1 MLNKSYS
8 LNQIRIFI
16 FVFSL
21 ILSLFSYLYFFH
33 LGLTNLYGDGI
44 AHLNIA
50 RKIVDL
56 DTTSFWQRYIQLG
69 SPWLPLPHFLM
80 LPFVWHDY
88 FWRTGLA
95 GSLVSMA
102 SYLVC
107 VMSLFEIANIFASSY
122 FKQEKCLLAGVLAA
136 LIFALNPS
144 ILYLQSSPM
153 TELSFLATYV
163 LAIYLLLK
171 WSLNNSKKSLV
182 LSGFVVSLS
191 TLTRYEAW
199 AMLPAAV
206 LVIFIAQEGSIKERA
221 KSAFLWSAIAFLGII
236 YWLWHNWA
244 IYGNALEFY
253 NGFYSAKGIYTRLQ
267 SRLGWADFAI
277 RNLPLA
283 SLLAIA
289 SSLACSGIVPLLGII
304 SFFYTIFVILRENNK
319 ELFIKILPTFLLLI
333 PFLFTIY
340 SLYTGNI
347 QIYPISAISLL
358 NVRYG
363 INITLALAIFP
374 IIFLKPANIKNFL
387 IVFSLV
393 VFNYYWLISAGV
405 NQLAVIQEPY
415 RNNFNIREARACR
428 KLTNYLLTH
437 PPQKKTLVYS
447 GDLAAVITFSRLKF
461 QDIVFEGIDGWHS
474 EKIPENVNTVVVK
487 EGDLLWQK
495 LEKMPDFPKNFRLI
509 YEITP
514 SPRMMVWQRIESDK
528 MNNN

>member
-8 LNQIRIFI
+8 LNQTRIFI

-21 ILSLFSYLYFFH
+21 IISLFSYLYFFH

-56 DTTSFWQRYIQLG
+56 DTTSIWQRYIQLG

-80 LPFVWHDY
+80 LPFIWHDY

-95 GSLVSMA
+95 GSLVSMI
-102 SYLVC
+102 SYLIC

-122 FKQEKCLLAGVLAA
+122 FRQEQHLLAGILAA

-153 TELSFLATYV
+153 TELPFLATYV
-163 LAIYLLLK
+163 LALYLLLK
-171 WSLNNSKKSLV
+171 WSLSDSKKYLILSAFITSLA
-182 LSGFVVSLS
+182 

-199 AMLPAAV
+199 AMLPGAV
-206 LVIFIAQEGSIKERA
+206 LVISIAQQGNIKERA
-221 KSAFLWSAIAFLGII
+221 KSVFLWAAIGSLGII

-244 IYGNALEFY
+244 IYGNPLEFY
-253 NGFYSAKGIYTRLQ
+253 NGFYSAKGIYLRLQ
-267 SRLGWADFAI
+267 SRLGWADFTVG
-277 RNLPLA
+277 NLPLA
-283 SLLAIA
+283 SLVAIA
-289 SSLACSGIVPLLGII
+289 SSLACSGLVSLLGIF
-304 SFFYTIFVILRENNK
+304 SFFYTIFLIFRAKNK
-319 ELFIKILPTFLLLI
+319 EFLIKVLPTFLLVI

-347 QIYPISAISLL
+347 QIYPLSAISLL

-363 INITLALAIFP
+363 LNITLALAIFP
-374 IIFLKPANIKNFL
+374 IIFLKPDNTKKFL

-415 RNNFNIREARACR
+415 RNNFNISESRARR

-437 PPQKKTLVYS
+437 PPQKKTLIYS
-447 GDLAAVITFSRLKF
+447 GDLAAVIAFSRLKF

-487 EGDLLWQK
+487 EGDSLWQK
-495 LEKMPDFPKNFRLI
+495 LEKMPDFPKDFQLI
-509 YEITP
+509 YEIGP
-514 SPRMMVWQRIESDK
+514 SPRMMVWQKIESDK
-528 MNNN
+528 INDK

>member
-8 LNQIRIFI
+8 INQIRIFT

-56 DTTSFWQRYIQLG
+56 DTTSIWQRYIQLG

-95 GSLVSMA
+95 GSLVSMF
-102 SYLVC
+102 SYLLC
-107 VMSLFEIANIFASSY
+107 VMCLFEIANIFASSY
-122 FKQEKCLLAGVLAA
+122 FKQEQHLLAGILAA

-144 ILYLQSSPM
+144 VLYLQSSPM
-153 TELSFLATYV
+153 TELPFLATYV
-163 LAIYLLLK
+163 LAVYLLLK
-171 WSLNNSKKSLV
+171 WSLSGSTKYLI
-182 LSGFVVSLS
+182 LSAFITSLS

-199 AMLPAAV
+199 AMLPATV
-206 LVIFIAQEGSIKERA
+206 LVIFIAQQGSIQQRA
-221 KSAFLWSAIAFLGII
+221 KSSILWLAIAFLGII

-267 SRLGWADFAI
+267 SRLGWADFVI
-277 RNLPLA
+277 GNIPLA
-283 SLLAIA
+283 SLVAVA
-289 SSLACSGIVPLLGII
+289 TSLACSGIVSLLGIF
-304 SFFYTIFVILRENNK
+304 SFFYTILIIFRDKNK
-319 ELFIKILPTFLLLI
+319 EFLIKILPIFLLVI

-347 QIYPISAISLL
+347 QIYPLSAISLL

-363 INITLALAIFP
+363 LNITLALAIFP
-374 IIFLKPANIKNFL
+374 IIFLKPGNTKKFL
-387 IVFSLV
+387 FVFSLV
-393 VFNYYWLISAGV
+393 VFNYYWLISDGV

-415 RNNFNIREARACR
+415 RNNFNIREARARR

-437 PPQKKTLVYS
+437 PPQRKTLIYS
-447 GDLAAVITFSRLKF
+447 GDLAAIITFSRLKF

-474 EKIPENVNTVVVK
+474 EKIPENVNTIIVK
-487 EGDLLWQK
+487 EGDSLWQK

-514 SPRMMVWQRIESDK
+514 SPRLMVWQRTGSDK
-528 MNNN
+528 IDNK

>member
-8 LNQIRIFI
+8 LNQIRIAIFI
-16 FVFSL
+16 FSL
-21 ILSLFSYLYFFH
+21 IISLVSYLYFFH

-80 LPFVWHDY
+80 LPFIWHDY

-95 GSLVSMA
+95 GSLVSMV
-102 SYLVC
+102 SYLIC

-122 FKQEKCLLAGVLAA
+122 FKQEQHLLAGILAA

-153 TELSFLATYV
+153 TELPFLATYV
-163 LAIYLLLK
+163 LAVYLLLK
-171 WSLNNSKKSLV
+171 WSLSSSKKYLI
-182 LSGFVVSLS
+182 LSAFITLLA

-199 AMLPAAV
+199 AMLPATV
-206 LVIFIAQEGSIKERA
+206 LAIFIAQQGSVQQRA
-221 KSAFLWSAIAFLGII
+221 KSAFLWSAIASLGII

-253 NGFYSAKGIYTRLQ
+253 NGFYSAKGIYLRLQ
-267 SRLGWADFAI
+267 SRLGWADFAVG
-277 RNLPLA
+277 NLALA
-283 SLLAIA
+283 SLLAVA
-289 SSLACSGIVPLLGII
+289 SSLACSGMVSLLGIF
-304 SFFYTIFVILRENNK
+304 SFFYTIFIIFREKNK
-319 ELFIKILPTFLLLI
+319 EFLIKTLPTFLLVI

-347 QIYPISAISLL
+347 HIYPLSAISLL

-363 INITLALAIFP
+363 LNITLALAIFP
-374 IIFLKPANIKNFL
+374 IIFLKPGNIKKFL

-393 VFNYYWLISAGV
+393 VFNSYWLISAGV

-415 RNNFNIREARACR
+415 RNNFNIREARARR
-428 KLTNYLLTH
+428 KLTSYLLTH
-437 PPQKKTLVYS
+437 PPMKKTMIYS
-447 GDLAAVITFSRLKF
+447 GDLAAVITFSNLKF

-474 EKIPENVNTVVVK
+474 EKIPDNVNTIVVK
-487 EGDLLWQK
+487 EGDSLWQK
-495 LEKMPDFPKNFRLI
+495 LERMPDFPKNFHLV
-509 YEITP
+509 YEINP
-514 SPRMMVWQRIESDK
+514 LPRTMVWQRSKSDK
-528 MNNN
+528 

>member
-1 MLNKSYS
+1 MLNKTYS

-16 FVFSL
+16 FIFSL
-21 ILSLFSYLYFFH
+21 IISLVSYLYFFH

-80 LPFVWHDY
+80 LPFIWHDY

-95 GSLVSMA
+95 GSLVSMV

-122 FKQEKCLLAGVLAA
+122 FKQEQHLLAGVLAA

-153 TELSFLATYV
+153 TELPFLATYV
-163 LAIYLLLK
+163 LAVYLLLK
-171 WSLNNSKKSLV
+171 WSSSNSKKYLIFSAFIASLA
-182 LSGFVVSLS
+182 

-199 AMLPAAV
+199 AMLPATV
-206 LVIFIAQEGSIKERA
+206 LVIFIAQQASIEQRA
-221 KSAFLWSAIAFLGII
+221 RLAFLWSAIASLGII

-253 NGFYSAKGIYTRLQ
+253 NGFYSAKGIYLRLQ
-267 SRLGWADFAI
+267 SRLGWADFAVG
-277 RNLPLA
+277 NLVLA

-289 SSLACSGIVPLLGII
+289 SSLACSGLVSLLGIF
-304 SFFYTIFVILRENNK
+304 SFFYTIFVIFREKNK
-319 ELFIKILPTFLLLI
+319 EFLIKILPTFLLVI

-347 QIYPISAISLL
+347 QIYPLSAISLL

-363 INITLALAIFP
+363 LNITLALAIFP
-374 IIFLKPANIKNFL
+374 IIFLKPDNNKKFL

-393 VFNYYWLISAGV
+393 MVNYYWLVSAGV

-415 RNNFNIREARACR
+415 RNNFNIREARARR
-428 KLTNYLLTH
+428 KLTNFLLVH
-437 PPQKKTLVYS
+437 PPQRKTMIYS
-447 GDLAAVITFSRLKF
+447 GDLAAVIAFSRLKF
-461 QDIVFEGIDGWHS
+461 QDIIFEGIDGWHS
-474 EKIPENVNTVVVK
+474 ETIPENVNSIIVK
-487 EGDLLWQK
+487 EGDSLWQK
-495 LEKMPDFPKNFRLI
+495 LEKMPDFPKDFRLI
-509 YEITP
+509 YEIGS
-514 SPRMMVWQRIESDK
+514 SPRMLVWQRIGSDK
-528 MNNN
+528 IK